1 MEAQIATI
9 QNHPQLCTDLFNSPH
24 PMNLSL
30 RGTALGALVCALA
43 FAAPAHAQRARD
55 PQLLSDRPAPRDG
68 CTVVKQPG
76 TLPSADMLLDSASLA
91 RSLATFAE
99 EHPIR
104 DGKQT
109 ALYSVAFAADGSV
122 ERLKAI
128 EYFLPQGGEPEVTAM
143 VRQSLRAQRTGAP
156 WSVRLRVE
164 PGSPTVFRVGRS
176 EVCQPRSR
184 TRFELN
190 APVLA
195 QVQTPAP
202 MRVRVVVGTGGE
214 IRSLMVTRSSGEN
227 ELDRWV
233 HDTLLRYNFE
243 PGLVDGVP
251 VVMERDED
259 VRLRYRP

>member
-1 MEAQIATI
+1 
-9 QNHPQLCTDLFNSPH
+9 
-24 PMNLSL
+24 MNLPL
-30 RGTALGALVCALA
+30 RGTALGALVFALA
-43 FAAPAHAQRARD
+43 FAAPAHAQRGPD

-68 CTVVKQPG
+68 CATVKQPG
-76 TLPSADMLLDSASLA
+76 TLPGADMLLDSASLA

-109 ALYSVAFAADGSV
+109 VLYSVAFAADGSV
-122 ERLKAI
+122 ERVKAL
-128 EYFLPQGGEPEVTAM
+128 EYFLPQGEEPQVTEM
-143 VRQSLRAQRTGAP
+143 VRQSLRPQRAGTP

-164 PGSPTVFRVGRS
+164 PGPATVFRVGRS

-190 APVLA
+190 APVLS
-195 QVQTPAP
+195 QMQSPAP

-214 IRSLMVTRSSGEN
+214 IRSLLVTRSSGET
-227 ELDRWV
+227 EMDRWV
-233 HDTLLRYNFE
+233 HDSLLRYTFE

>member
-1 MEAQIATI
+1 
-9 QNHPQLCTDLFNSPH
+9 
-24 PMNLSL
+24 MNLS
-30 RGTALGALVCALA
+30 RSGTALGALVFALA
-43 FAAPAHAQRARD
+43 FAAPAPAHAQRARD
-55 PQLLSDRPAPRDG
+55 PQLLSERPAPRDG
-68 CTVVKQPG
+68 CTTVKQPG

-91 RSLATFAE
+91 RTLATFAE

-128 EYFLPQGGEPEVTAM
+128 EYFLPQGEEPQVTEM
-143 VRQSLRAQRTGAP
+143 VRQSFRPQRAGAP

-164 PGSPTVFRVGRS
+164 PGSATVVRVGRS

-190 APVLA
+190 APALS
-195 QVQTPAP
+195 QMQTPAP

-214 IRSLMVTRSSGEN
+214 IRSLLVTRSSGET

-233 HDTLLRYNFE
+233 HDSLLRYTFE
-243 PGLVDGVP
+243 PGLIDGVP

-259 VRLRYRP
+259 VRLRHRP